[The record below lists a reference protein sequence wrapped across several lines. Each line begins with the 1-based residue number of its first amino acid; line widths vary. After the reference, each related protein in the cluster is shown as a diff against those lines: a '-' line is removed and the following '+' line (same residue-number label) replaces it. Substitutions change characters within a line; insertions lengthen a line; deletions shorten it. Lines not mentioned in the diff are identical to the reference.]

1 MIKEKLPDGSWR
13 ELEKFSIMWKY
24 DHEKEAYYLRHGYM
38 SQNAKEPVKR
48 ENKLWL
54 TADSKEELLNLAVTL
69 MRIATGDIDKEWEE
83 WKEWRKNAENERSQR
98 DLHEERSSEACQ
110 HEDCRAQSRGQEDHS
125 GHAG

>member
-1 MIKEKLPDGSWR
+1 MVKEKLPDGNWR

-54 TADSKEELLNLAVTL
+54 TADSKEELINLAVTL

-83 WKEWRKNAENERSQR
+83 WKEWRENAENKRAEG
-98 DLHEERSSEACQ
+98 DLHEDRSPEADQ
-110 HEDCRAQSRGQEDHS
+110 HEDHRAQS
-125 GHAG
+125 